1 MYIQFRS
8 VLKNLKVQKSMHVQS
23 KYIYGNFL
31 QIQKKTKKATTKNKQ
46 QNNNNKK
53 HKKTKKQKKNKQ
65 IIKERKK
72 IKS

>member
-31 QIQKKTKKATTKNKQ
+31 QIQKQNKKTPKKQNKNKTKKKQQKNKL
-46 QNNNNKK
+46 
-53 HKKTKKQKKNKQ
+53 
-65 IIKERKK
+65 
-72 IKS
+72 